1 MDFVFVGYAAG
12 FLTTA
17 SFIPQVVRAYRTR
30 SCHDLSWP
38 WLMFFSVG
46 LALWISYGVHHHEW
60 PIILANAFTLALCGV
75 LMTMKFLH
83 GSRD

>member
-1 MDFVFVGYAAG
+1 MDFVLVGCVAG

-17 SFIPQVVRAYRTR
+17 SFIPQVIRAYRTR
-30 SCHDLSWP
+30 SCRDLLWP
-38 WLMFFSVG
+38 WLMFSVG
-46 LALWISYGVHHHEW
+46 LALWISYGVHHHAW

-83 GSRD
+83 GGRN